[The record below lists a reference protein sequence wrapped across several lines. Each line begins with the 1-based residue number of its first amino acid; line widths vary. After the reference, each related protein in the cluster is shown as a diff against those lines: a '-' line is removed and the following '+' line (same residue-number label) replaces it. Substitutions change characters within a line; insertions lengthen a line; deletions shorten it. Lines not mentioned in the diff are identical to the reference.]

1 MSELPARTVT
11 VAVEVLPLCEDPYP
25 VVDHAIAAIKAT
37 GIRHQVCPM
46 ETVLEGTLDEC
57 LRAARA
63 AHEACFEAGVRK
75 ALTFIKISDGVG
87 GSTIDDKMA
96 KYRAQG

>member
-1 MSELPARTVT
+1 MARTVT
-11 VAVEVLPLCEDPYP
+11 VAVEVIPLCDDPYP
-25 VVDHAIAAIKAT
+25 VVDRAIAAIRAT
-37 GIRHQVCPM
+37 GIKHQVCPM

-57 LRAARA
+57 LAAVRA

-75 ALTFIKISDGVG
+75 ALTFVKISDGVD

-96 KYRAQG
+96 KYR

>member
-1 MSELPARTVT
+1 MPRTVT
-11 VAVEVLPLCEDPYP
+11 VGVEVLPLCDDPYP
-25 VVDHAIAAIKAT
+25 VVDRAIAAIKAT
-37 GIRHQVCPM
+37 GIKHQVCPM

-57 LRAARA
+57 LAAVRA

-75 ALTFIKISDGVG
+75 ALTFVKISDGVN

-96 KYRAQG
+96 KYR